1 MKFLTWSLAAVLLL
15 ATVGSSHAAVRIG
28 DDHGGKIG
36 AYVDKYQGLRS
47 SGQKVIIDGLCA
59 SACTIVLG
67 TVPHDKICVTS
78 RAALGFHAAYDFSAH
93 GREITNGLATKVLYS
108 MYPAHVQRWINQR
121 GGLTPRMIYLRGN
134 ELMSMYQPC

>member
-1 MKFLTWSLAAVLLL
+1 MNRA
-15 ATVGSSHAAVRIG
+15 GDDERHAA
-28 DDHGGKIG
+28 DDRCGFGE
-36 AYVDKYQGLRS
+36 S
-47 SGQKVIIDGLCA
+47 S
-59 SACTIVLG
+59 CTIVLG

-78 RAALGFHAAYDFSAH
+78 RAALGFHAAYDFGAH

-134 ELMSMYQPC
+134 ELMSMYHPC